1 MMNISRH
8 EQVNMGMNNL
18 LFLGDSLTA
27 GYGLQN
33 VHQESFPA
41 LIQQKINQNQLPYQV
56 INAGISGDTSAG
68 GLNRIDRLLLQPIN
82 IFVLEL
88 GINDILRGIP
98 PAITQ
103 QNLQAIVNK
112 VKQKYPQVRM
122 ALMGMELPLNLGG
135 FLATE
140 FLAIFRKVAEANQ
153 MAFVPFFL
161 EGVAGL
167 PHLNLA
173 DRMHPSA
180 AGYRIIADK
189 VWPVLKSLMIE

>member
-1 MMNISRH
+1 
-8 EQVNMGMNNL
+8 MNNL

-41 LIQQKINQNQLPYQV
+41 LIQQKINHEQLPYQV
-56 INAGISGDTSAG
+56 INAGISGDTSSG
-68 GLNRIDRLLLQPIN
+68 GLNRIDRLLLNPISV
-82 IFVLEL
+82 FVLEL

-112 VKQKYPQVRM
+112 VKQCYPKAGL

-140 FLAIFRKVAEANQ
+140 FRSVFRKIAEANQ

-161 EGVAGL
+161 EGVAGM

-173 DRMHPSA
+173 DRLHPSA
-180 AGYRIIADK
+180 AGYKIIADK
-189 VWPVLKSLMIE
+189 VWPVLKRLMVRN